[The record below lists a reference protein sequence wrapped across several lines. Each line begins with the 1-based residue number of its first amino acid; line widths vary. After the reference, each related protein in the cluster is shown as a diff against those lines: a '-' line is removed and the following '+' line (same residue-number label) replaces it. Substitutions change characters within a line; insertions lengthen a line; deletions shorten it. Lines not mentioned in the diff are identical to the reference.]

1 MVTCCCPLGDRLP
14 LGGVKV
20 APTSLFAVQVIPLCE
35 LESSVR
41 VTVQVRPFEQLLASR
56 AVGLTDHVG
65 GGTDVGVG
73 IGVGGTG
80 VDGMAR
86 HRRRPDALVEQT
98 ESCGIVN
105 ITYRLEPP
113 TKDREIVIN
122 PACPLDTMDPQL
134 LYTARNTPGYAS
146 SSSNSRGTNP

>member
-1 MVTCCCPLGDRLP
+1 MLVPPDAGP
-14 LGGVKV
+14 PVG
-20 APTSLFAVQVIPLCE
+20 VIPDTIGPGIG
-35 LESSVR
+35 V
-41 VTVQVRPFEQLLASR
+41 
-56 AVGLTDHVG
+56 AVGTGVSVG
-65 GGTDVGVG
+65 VGIGGTDVG
-73 IGVGGTG
+73 GV
-80 VDGMAR
+80 AR

-105 ITYRLEPP
+105 ITYRLESP